1 MSTSHDSHSDP
12 TQYDGLGHHIASL
25 QTYIAV
31 FGSLLFFT
39 ALTYAVSF
47 ADLGSFALMIAMM
60 VAGVKAFLV
69 ATFFMHL
76 KYDEKF
82 NVLVFLSS
90 VFFIAVFFG
99 FCLMDLGSRAV
110 ITETEDYHTW
120 WAENP
125 DARPIGFGPAP
136 VVEVPAAADTA
147 HAAPAADGSHAAHM
161 LTALPQRRLTRLM
174 LPTPRLPK
182 LQRPFPALWSPTLP
196 SLLQSQR
203 PRAPRLSLPQQLQLK
218 HPRRTPLSVTN
229 ASLPLLW
236 PPRGPFFVFA
246 QESPRRS
253 CSTVL
258 SVSAGRST
266 VSGVVSGATSP
277 QRRP

>member
-147 HAAPAADGSHAAHM
+147 HAAPAADGSHAAPHADGAAPAAAHPTDVTN
-161 LTALPQRRLTRLM
+161 TAPAEASA
-174 LPTPRLPK
+174 PVPGAVVADPAVAA
-182 LQRPFPALWSPTLP
+182 PVAEASGAPALV
-196 SLLQSQR
+196 
-203 PRAPRLSLPQQLQLK
+203 APAAPVEASAA
-218 HPRRTPLSVTN
+218 HPAV
-229 ASLPLLW
+229 
-236 PPRGPFFVFA
+236 GH
-246 QESPRRS
+246 
-253 CSTVL
+253 
-258 SVSAGRST
+258 
-266 VSGVVSGATSP
+266 
-277 QRRP
+277 

>member
-12 TQYDGLGHHIASL
+12 TKYDGLGHHIASL

-69 ATFFMHL
+69 GTFFMHL

-90 VFFIAVFFG
+90 LFFVSVFFG

-120 WAENP
+120 WDDNP
-125 DARPIGFGPAP
+125 DARPIAFGPAP
-136 VVEVPAAADTA
+136 VVEVPAEADTA
-147 HAAPAADGSHAAHM
+147 HAEPAADGSHAAPAADGSHAAPH
-161 LTALPQRRLTRLM
+161 ADGAAPAAAH
-174 LPTPRLPK
+174 PTEVTNVAPAEASAPV
-182 LQRPFPALWSPTLP
+182 PSAVVGDCVVVVPVAEASGAPALVAPT
-196 SLLQSQR
+196 
-203 PRAPRLSLPQQLQLK
+203 APVEASAA
-218 HPRRTPLSVTN
+218 HP
-229 ASLPLLW
+229 
-236 PPRGPFFVFA
+236 
-246 QESPRRS
+246 
-253 CSTVL
+253 TV
-258 SVSAGRST
+258 GH
-266 VSGVVSGATSP
+266 
-277 QRRP
+277 

>member
-47 ADLGSFALMIAMM
+47 ADLGSFALLIAMM

-69 ATFFMHL
+69 GTFFMHL

-90 VFFIAVFFG
+90 IFFVAVFFG
-99 FCLMDLGSRAV
+99 FTLMDLGSRAV

-120 WAENP
+120 WDENP
-125 DARPIGFGPAP
+125 DARPIAFGRAPIVEAVEVTDAAAEQPADGSQVAPQGGGNAPVAVLPVIAPDAAPPTEALAP
-136 VVEVPAAADTA
+136 VVDPAMVAVPAVAAEPAAVAPTA
-147 HAAPAADGSHAAHM
+147 PAVEASGASTGVGTGAAPAEASAAPAAVG
-161 LTALPQRRLTRLM
+161 Q
-174 LPTPRLPK
+174 
-182 LQRPFPALWSPTLP
+182 
-196 SLLQSQR
+196 
-203 PRAPRLSLPQQLQLK
+203 
-218 HPRRTPLSVTN
+218 
-229 ASLPLLW
+229 
-236 PPRGPFFVFA
+236 
-246 QESPRRS
+246 
-253 CSTVL
+253 
-258 SVSAGRST
+258 
-266 VSGVVSGATSP
+266 
-277 QRRP
+277 

>member
-1 MSTSHDSHSDP
+1 MSTSHESHSDP

-47 ADLGSFALMIAMM
+47 ADLGPFALLIAMM

-99 FCLMDLGSRAV
+99 FTLMDLGSRAV
-110 ITETEDYHTW
+110 ITETEAYHTW
-120 WAENP
+120 WSENP
-125 DARPIGFGPAP
+125 DARPTAFGPAP
-136 VVEVPAAADTA
+136 EVEAPAAEDGA
-147 HAAPAADGSHAAHM
+147 HAEDAAHAEPAADGSHAAPHAAEPAAVP
-161 LTALPQRRLTRLM
+161 TAPS
-174 LPTPRLPK
+174 PSEASAPVPADAAAAPVGEVTPAV
-182 LQRPFPALWSPTLP
+182 PAEASA
-196 SLLQSQR
+196 
-203 PRAPRLSLPQQLQLK
+203 APAVVAPAAPAEASAA
-218 HPRRTPLSVTN
+218 HP
-229 ASLPLLW
+229 
-236 PPRGPFFVFA
+236 
-246 QESPRRS
+246 
-253 CSTVL
+253 
-258 SVSAGRST
+258 AGSH
-266 VSGVVSGATSP
+266 
-277 QRRP
+277 

>member
-47 ADLGSFALMIAMM
+47 ADLGPFALLIAMM

-82 NVLVFLSS
+82 NVLVFISS
-90 VFFIAVFFG
+90 LFFIAVFFG
-99 FCLMDLGSRAV
+99 FTLMDLGSRAV

-125 DARPIGFGPAP
+125 DARPTAFGPAP
-136 VVEVPAAADTA
+136 TVESAEAAESA
-147 HAAPAADGSHAAHM
+147 HVEPAADGSHDAAH
-161 LTALPQRRLTRLM
+161 AE
-174 LPTPRLPK
+174 PTTDGSHAAPHDAANA
-182 LQRPFPALWSPTLP
+182 PAAAP
-196 SLLQSQR
+196 SEASAAV
-203 PRAPRLSLPQQLQLK
+203 PAVVPSAPADGSAVVPAAVE
-218 HPRRTPLSVTN
+218 PSAAPAAVAPGAPAE
-229 ASLPLLW
+229 AS
-236 PPRGPFFVFA
+236 A
-246 QESPRRS
+246 
-253 CSTVL
+253 
-258 SVSAGRST
+258 AG
-266 VSGVVSGATSP
+266 AP
-277 QRRP
+277 AAH